1 MNDTTDLARE
11 APGPIDSPP
20 PPHSG
25 GDPRDAAAIE
35 TETARGL
42 AALAAPRVAIPLLLA
57 LGALLFLFNL
67 GGYPLYTKGE
77 PREAVT
83 IYDMVN
89 GGGIVLPM
97 RAGVEI
103 PSKPLLM
110 HWIAALFSV
119 IAGGVSEFTVRLP
132 SALFAIGGVLLCYLY
147 VRRLFGNAIGF
158 LAALIVGTSFQYLQA
173 GTGARVDMTLTFFLE
188 IAFFE
193 FILIAE
199 GMVKR
204 RMFLYVAISLAV
216 LAKGPVGLAL
226 PAIVGAMWIATQRR
240 WDLLR
245 DLKLV
250 RGAIIVAIVG
260 GGWYL
265 AAAWVG
271 GAPFVSKQ
279 LIAENVVRF
288 LGGAGF
294 HEGHAHPFYYVELSL
309 LAGFMPWTLML
320 PIPAVQAARN
330 PLRLSPRITYLV
342 LWMAA
347 VLIFYSVA
355 RSKRGVY
362 LLALYPALATI
373 LAIYLADA
381 LIRPGSVRRFTSA
394 LAAFG
399 GVALVVTGVAALVGL
414 ATLVATPDAMHDFLV
429 FWGIRAPGFTPA
441 LSAAIGAH
449 WLVAPL
455 LPVAIEILGFLL
467 VRRPSSLAQL
477 VAVTAAATGCCVLA
491 ANLVIVPAIASTLSL
506 RTFTIEMINTVG
518 PHRVAYLDALN
529 YDIAFYSGRTIPI
542 VRMKDPDLP
551 DYLIVWNG
559 IYRHMPPEQQ
569 RKFVVAIQSNP
580 TALDGHD
587 AMVLLRRATV
597 APSPES
603 NATEVRY
610 APPRRSYDARARRS
624 FDTARTSRGSTSAE
638 PPRRLMSQMR
648 VSSDSYRLTSTIT
661 PPRCLTSIAKPA
673 AG

>member
-1 MNDTTDLARE
+1 MSDTTDLARE
-11 APGPIDSPP
+11 APGPIDSSPLP
-20 PPHSG
+20 LADGHL
-25 GDPRDAAAIE
+25 RDSAAIE
-35 TETARGL
+35 GETARGL
-42 AALAAPRVAIPLLLA
+42 AAISAPRIAIPLLLV
-57 LGALLFLFNL
+57 LGALLFLVNL

-83 IYDMVN
+83 IYDIVH
-89 GGGIVLPM
+89 GGGIILPM

-110 HWIAALFSV
+110 HWIAALFSI

-132 SALFAIGGVLLCYLY
+132 SALFAIGGVLLCYMY

-158 LAALIVGTSFQYLQA
+158 LAALVLGTSFQYLQA

-199 GMVKR
+199 GLVKR
-204 RMFLYVAISLAV
+204 RMLLYVAISFAV

-240 WDLLR
+240 WGLLR
-245 DLKLV
+245 DMKLV
-250 RGAIIVAIVG
+250 RGAIIVAILG

-265 AAAWVG
+265 AAAYVG
-271 GAPFVSKQ
+271 GAAFVHKQ
-279 LIAENVVRF
+279 LIAENFVRF
-288 LGGAGF
+288 MGGAGF

-320 PIPAVQAARN
+320 PIPAVQAARK
-330 PLRLSPRITYLV
+330 PLRLSPRMAYLV
-342 LWMAA
+342 LWFAA

-381 LIRPGSVRRFTSA
+381 LIRPGAVRRFTSS
-394 LAAFG
+394 LAAVG
-399 GVALVVTGVAALVGL
+399 GVMLVVTGVAALVGL

-441 LSAAIGAH
+441 LSAAVGEH
-449 WLVAPL
+449 WLLAPL
-455 LPVAIEILGFLL
+455 LPVAIEILGFVL
-467 VRRPSSLAQL
+467 VRRAPSLARL
-477 VAVTAAATGCCVLA
+477 VAVTAGATACCVLA

-518 PHRVAYLDALN
+518 PNRVAYLDALN

-542 VRMKDPDLP
+542 VKLKDPDLP
-551 DYLIVWNG
+551 DYLIAWNG
-559 IYRHMPPEQQ
+559 IYRHMPLEQQ
-569 RKFVVAIQSNP
+569 RRFVVAIQSNP

-587 AMVLLRRATV
+587 AMVLLRRSTV
-597 APSPES
+597 PPSPES

-610 APPRRSYDARARRS
+610 LAPRGGYDARERLS
-624 FDTARTSRGSTSAE
+624 FDTACTSRGNTSAE

-648 VSSDSYRLTSTIT
+648 VSSDS
-661 PPRCLTSIAKPA
+661 
-673 AG
+673 